1 MLVLF
6 NISLRPNNNIL
17 RKQNYYGLS
26 FNYSKQRIEKI
37 IKSYMK
43 KKEFVRIGTAGWN
56 ATRLVSI
63 SRMSAELKYISEDEL
78 W

>member
-1 MLVLF
+1 
-6 NISLRPNNNIL
+6 
-17 RKQNYYGLS
+17 LS

-63 SRMSAELKYISEDEL
+63 SRMSAELKYIREDEL